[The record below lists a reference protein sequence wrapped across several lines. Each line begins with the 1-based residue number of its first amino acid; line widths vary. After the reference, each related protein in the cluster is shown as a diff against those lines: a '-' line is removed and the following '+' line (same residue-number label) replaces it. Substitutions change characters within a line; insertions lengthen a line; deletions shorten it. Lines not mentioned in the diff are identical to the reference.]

1 MKQALRRGWEPMV
14 LLLALAAAGCG
25 GEPSA
30 VPGPHLAQ
38 APSQQK
44 PGSTPA
50 RSQDDHPQTLRA
62 VVLHVTGMK
71 KSVDGS
77 T

>member
-1 MKQALRRGWEPMV
+1 MKQALRRGWEPMA

-25 GEPSA
+25 REPSP
-30 VPGPHLAQ
+30 VPGPHQAQ
-38 APSQQK
+38 APSQQERSARVA
-44 PGSTPA
+44 GSEEGDPEL
-50 RSQDDHPQTLRA
+50 QRA

>member
-14 LLLALAAAGCG
+14 LLLALAATGCQ
-25 GEPSA
+25 GEPSP
-30 VPGPHLAQ
+30 VSGPHLAQ
-38 APSQQK
+38 APSQQE
-44 PGSTPA
+44 PSARVGGSEEGSPELKRT
-50 RSQDDHPQTLRA
+50 